1 MKWFGC
7 VWIAILIIMWL
18 VWTIKC
24 IKDFIADFRS
34 AYGLK
39 IAAMS
44 EPSWLIWIIVHI
56 GVIFIFSFVGL
67 FVQCEVRNE

>member
-1 MKWFGC
+1 MKWFGY

-34 AYGLK
+34 RGGLNS
-39 IAAMS
+39 ALDL
-44 EPSWLIWIIVHI
+44 EPSWLIWVIFHI
-56 GVIFIFSFVGL
+56 GLIFVFSFAW
-67 FVQCEVRNE
+67 FIYPK